1 MLGEDAYVLSKK
13 YTDRKLGQID
23 RIEVLDADPVNPQE
37 RVLYFVP
44 KNGGGGIPVTDYYF
58 RFDAMQLD
66 LTDGANVSLW
76 PDLSGN
82 GNDLSQANAAE
93 QPIFLAAGLNGNPT
107 VQFNNQSL
115 SKSSFSLLDDA
126 GATFFIV
133 MQIDNTTSSSVVF
146 TIGNEGSSTNAIG
159 FRSSGSLQKLG
170 TYLNTADGVANAAL
184 TTDLNGT
191 LYSSSY
197 NSAVITMYQDG
208 AFVTD
213 TAYTDPIGAHNLLRL
228 GKDPNGGRPF
238 TGRISEFI
246 LYSRALSES
255 EISSM
260 NSYLMDKWGI

>member
-1 MLGEDAYVLSKK
+1 MSIFDRLLMQQ
-13 YTDRKLGQID
+13 YTDSKFGGID
-23 RIEVLDADPVNPQE
+23 RIEVLDDGDPVNPQE
-37 RVLYFVP
+37 RVLYLVA
-44 KNGGGGIPVTDYYF
+44 KGGGIPVKDYFF

-82 GNDLSQANAAE
+82 GNDLSQANEAE
-93 QPIFLAAGLNGNPT
+93 QPTYLAAGLNGKPT
-107 VQFNNQSL
+107 VQFDGNSI
-115 SKSSFSLLDDA
+115 SKSAFSLPNDD

-133 MQIDNTTSSSVVF
+133 LQNEGSSSSVVLS
-146 TIGNEGSSTNAIG
+146 IGNEGNTASAIS
-159 FRSSGSLQKLG
+159 FRSSGSLQTFG
-170 TYLNTADGVANAAL
+170 TYLNTADSVANAARS
-184 TTDLNGT
+184 TDLNGM

-238 TGRISEFI
+238 TGRISELIYFA
-246 LYSRALSES
+246 RALSET
-255 EISSM
+255 EISDM
-260 NSYLMDKWGI
+260 NIYLMDKWRA